1 MHSIDPQFKK
11 IFDEMEEGH
20 LQLHQRLNAWPEQG
34 PELEARLREELVK
47 TDNLSCYHQQ
57 TGNLGDIT
65 KSFDA
70 QKRETHQQYIRD
82 STFCKIIQE
91 APYYWRIIN
100 KPEGYTGDAEMMRI
114 IYHSQFEGE
123 TPFGMLMHKH
133 ATLCDACQAVR
144 NRRQFLAD
152 QIKQKKGKILSVAAG
167 PALEMLD
174 VLTADQSTDTFHL
187 HAFDHDIKTIRK
199 VTKSCSDHRLQYLLG
214 NAFHLI
220 KGKYQV
226 AIPRK
231 VMIDFC
237 QPTIDFK
244 GVRRILSAVKY
255 NFKRLQE
262 KDYDLVYT
270 AGLYDY
276 IKTFAHDHTKGSV
289 AMTKNLF
296 RLVKPEGSLIIGN
309 FSPDNPKDV
318 RFVMEYIC
326 NWHLIYRTKQEM
338 LDFARSIPEREI
350 SNMEILEEPLGIN
363 YFLKIDK
370 KI

>member
-1 MHSIDPQFKK
+1 MHSIDPRFKK
-11 IFDEMEEGH
+11 VFDEMEDGH
-20 LQLHQRLNAWPEQG
+20 LQLHRRLNALPERG
-34 PELEARLREELVK
+34 PELEARLQVELAEAGALSFYHNQV
-47 TDNLSCYHQQ
+47 NLLVNASEDYSTQEKEQH
-57 TGNLGDIT
+57 
-65 KSFDA
+65 
-70 QKRETHQQYIRD
+70 RQYVHRGAF
-82 STFCKIIQE
+82 SKIIQE

-100 KPEGYTGDAEMMRI
+100 KPEGYTGDAEMMSI

-152 QIKQKKGKILSVAAG
+152 QIKEKKGKILSVAAG

-199 VTKSCSDHRLQYLLG
+199 ITKTCSDPRLQYLLG

-244 GVRRILSAVKY
+244 GVRRILSAAKY
-255 NFKRLQE
+255 TFKRLKE

-276 IKTFAHDHTKGSV
+276 IKTFPNDQTKGAV
-289 AMTKNLF
+289 ALTKNLF
-296 RLVKPEGSLIIGN
+296 RLVKPGGSLIIGN
-309 FSPDNPKDV
+309 FSPNNPKDV

-326 NWHLIYRTKQEM
+326 DWHLIYRTKHEM
-338 LDFARSIPEREI
+338 LDFARSIPEQEI
-350 SNMEILEEPLGIN
+350 RHMEILQEPLGIN

-370 KI
+370 TG

>member
-1 MHSIDPQFKK
+1 MHHIDPQFKK

-20 LQLHQRLNAWPEQG
+20 LQLHQRLNGWLERG
-34 PELEARLREELVK
+34 PELETRLQDELNTTNK
-47 TDNLSCYHQQ
+47 LFCYHQK
-57 TGNLGDIT
+57 TGNLGEIS

-70 QKRETHQQYIRD
+70 HEREQHRQYVHR
-82 STFCKIIQE
+82 SAFSEIIQE

-100 KPEGYTGDAEMMRI
+100 KPEGYAGDAEMMRI

-152 QIKQKKGKILSVAAG
+152 QIHKKKGKILSVAAG

-174 VLTADQSTDTFHL
+174 VLSSDQSTDTFHF

-199 VTKSCSDHRLQYLLG
+199 ITKSCTDPRLQYLLG

-220 KGKYQV
+220 KGNFKI

-231 VMIDFC
+231 VMIRFC
-237 QPTIDFK
+237 QPMKDFK
-244 GVRRILSAVKY
+244 GIKRFLSPVKY
-255 NFKRLQE
+255 TFKHLKT

-276 IKTFAHDHTKGSV
+276 IKTFPHDHAKGTI
-289 AMTKNLF
+289 ALTKNLF
-296 RLVKPEGSLIIGN
+296 RLVKPGGSLIIGN
-309 FSPDNPKDV
+309 FSPNNPKDLK
-318 RFVMEYIC
+318 FVMEYIC
-326 NWHLIYRTKQEM
+326 DWHLIYRTKQEM
-338 LDFARSIPEREI
+338 LDFARAIPEREI
-350 SNMEILEEPLGIN
+350 SHMEVLEEPLGIN

-370 KI
+370 QL